1 MKMRFKIGDVVFI
14 KTRTE
19 ICNIM
24 DSNDCI
30 GDCHFAN
37 DMFNHCGLTLTIDQ
51 IDDIQ
56 GVYRMKEDPWHLYN
70 DDMISHLYEEK
81 DSPRFAVG
89 DKVILDPWPCEV
101 INVRYIK
108 EKSRFLYAVKG
119 IDFSKLVTA
128 DMLEIDASEYPK
140 YNVGDVVGVYGYE
153 TDVVIADVR
162 KEGSSFAYKVY
173 LADEEEWIYDSD
185 IAYRGDVAKAV
196 SSMESNK
203 DPLFKPDDTVETND
217 NLIGTVDRS
226 WWDEKENC
234 YVYEVSF
241 AHVDFGIYKE
251 KHLKPYVKKTNN
263 TNNKPDACRSC
274 FTPFL
279 STQCLI
285 KDCPH
290 NKQIK
295 DIMNM
300 SDKATDNMIEGLV
313 EDGKKETIV
322 DYVKESNDR
331 YRIVVD
337 DRFDIEVDEGEY
349 YAVRRK
355 KEYPKT
361 YEECCEIVG
370 GLADYV
376 WSGYKQDLFQTFH
389 MLYICRD
396 AYLKLYSEE
405 NGLEKPWSPDRCT
418 IVYGICREE
427 GCIIKYGDCWGDTCV
442 LEFPTRELRDIFYE
456 NFKTDIER
464 CKELVYMFNKKKIEV
479 IRIF

>member
-1 MKMRFKIGDVVFI
+1 MRFKIGDVVFI

-30 GDCHFAN
+30 GDCHFTN
-37 DMFNHCGLTLTIDQ
+37 DMFNHCGSTLTIDQ

-56 GVYRMKEDPWHLYN
+56 GLYRMKEDPWHLYN

-81 DSPRFAVG
+81 DNPRFAVG

-108 EKSRFLYAVKG
+108 EKSRFLYTVKG
-119 IDFSKLVTA
+119 IDFTKLVSA

-185 IAYRGDVAKAV
+185 IAYRGDVSKAV
-196 SSMESNK
+196 SNMKSNTPEVK
-203 DPLFKPDDTVETND
+203 KEPLFKPDDTVETND

-263 TNNKPDACRSC
+263 TNNKPDSCRSC
-274 FTPFL
+274 FTSFL

-295 DIMNM
+295 AIMNI
-300 SDKATDNMIEGLV
+300 SDKATDSITSQLM
-313 EDGKKETIV
+313 DGKSFNLP
-322 DYVKESNDR
+322 DGYH
-331 YRIVVD
+331 
-337 DRFDIEVDEGEY
+337 FVDESGNKIE
-349 YAVRRK
+349 ALKIALEKDV

-361 YEECCEIVG
+361 YEECCKILFPNSVELGKV
-370 GLADYV
+370 LT
-376 WSGYKQDLFQTFH
+376 SGYKCELLEKFGA
-389 MLYICRD
+389 LLICRD
-396 AYLKLYSEE
+396 AYWKIAGDEI
-405 NGLEKPWSPDRCT
+405 GLVKPWEPDWDNLST
-418 IVYGICREE
+418 NHEFIKINK
-427 GCIIKYGDCWGDTCV
+427 GCFTYSSRV
-442 LEFPTRELRDIFYE
+442 LVFPTVEMRDAFYE
-456 NFKTDIER
+456 HYKEEIEN
-464 CKELVYMFNKKKIEV
+464 CKELL
-479 IRIF
+479 

>member
-37 DMFNHCGLTLTIDQ
+37 DMFNHCGSTLTIDQ

-173 LADEEEWIYDSD
+173 LADEEEWIDDSD

-196 SSMESNK
+196 SSMKSNTPEVK
-203 DPLFKPDDTVETND
+203 KEPLFKPDDTVETND

-226 WWDEKENC
+226 WWDEKEDC

-263 TNNKPDACRSC
+263 TNNKPDDCRSC

-279 STQCLI
+279 STQCLL
-285 KDCPH
+285 KNCPH
-290 NKQIK
+290 NKQAK
-295 DIMNM
+295 AIMYI
-300 SDKATDNMIEGLV
+300 SDKATDIITSQLMEGKSFNLP
-313 EDGKKETIV
+313 DG
-322 DYVKESNDR
+322 YH
-331 YRIVVD
+331 
-337 DRFDIEVDEGEY
+337 FVDENGNKIE
-349 YAVRRK
+349 ALKIALEKDVK
-355 KEYPKT
+355 KYPKT
-361 YEECCEIVG
+361 YEECCKILGCKSNHFFTDFSYNGCDVEIS
-370 GLADYV
+370 DYED
-376 WSGYKQDLFQTFH
+376 KIDDLLQNFRK
-389 MLYICRD
+389 LRYCRD
-396 AYLKLYSEE
+396 AYWKVYGEE
-405 NGLEKPWSPDRCT
+405 NGIGKPWEPDWTNEHQVKYT
-418 IVYGICREE
+418 IYTMVNDVIRHVGNYIHA
-427 GCIIKYGDCWGDTCV
+427 I
-442 LEFPTRELRDIFYE
+442 LAFPTAELRDMFYE
-456 NFKTDIER
+456 NFKIDIEN
-464 CKELVYMFNKKKIEV
+464 CKELI
-479 IRIF
+479 

>member
-1 MKMRFKIGDVVFI
+1 MRFKIGDVVFI

-37 DMFNHCGLTLTIDQ
+37 DMFNHCGSTLTIDQ

-56 GVYRMKEDPWHLYN
+56 GLYRMKEDPWHLYN
-70 DDMISHLYEEK
+70 EDMISHLYEDK
-81 DSPRFAVG
+81 DNPRFAVG

-108 EKSRFLYAVKG
+108 EKSRFLYTVKG

-173 LADEEEWIYDSD
+173 LADEEEWIYDND
-185 IAYRGDVAKAV
+185 IAYREDVAKAV
-196 SSMESNK
+196 SSMKSNTPEVK
-203 DPLFKPDDTVETND
+203 REPLFKPDDKVETND
-217 NLIGTVDRS
+217 NLFGTVDRS

-251 KHLKPYVKKTNN
+251 KHLKAYVKKINN
-263 TNNKPDACRSC
+263 TNNKPEACRSC
-274 FTPFL
+274 FTSFL

-300 SDKATDNMIEGLV
+300 SDKVADTITSQLMEGKSFNLP
-313 EDGKKETIV
+313 DG
-322 DYVKESNDR
+322 YH
-331 YRIVVD
+331 
-337 DRFDIEVDEGEY
+337 FVDENGNKIEALKIALEKDVKKY
-349 YAVRRK
+349 V

-361 YEECCEIVG
+361 YEECCKILGCKANHFFTNFSYNGLDIEIS
-370 GLADYV
+370 DYED
-376 WSGYKQDLFQTFH
+376 KIDDLLKIFRK
-389 MLYICRD
+389 LRYCRD
-396 AYLKLYSEE
+396 AYWKIAGEE
-405 NGLEKPWSPDRCT
+405 MGLGKSWEPT
-418 IVYGICREE
+418 METVY
-427 GCIIKYGDCWGDTCV
+427 CISRNNNVMKCSYRVGKSNI
-442 LEFPTRELRDIFYE
+442 LEFPTPEMRDAFYE
-456 NFKTDIER
+456 NFKEEIEK
-464 CKELVYMFNKKKIEV
+464 CKELL
-479 IRIF
+479 

>member
-1 MKMRFKIGDVVFI
+1 MRFKIGDVVFI

-30 GDCHFAN
+30 GDCHFTN
-37 DMFNHCGLTLTIDQ
+37 DMFNHCGSTLTIDQ

-108 EKSRFLYAVKG
+108 EKSRFLYTVKG
-119 IDFSKLVTA
+119 IDFTKLVSA

-140 YNVGDVVGVYGYE
+140 YNEGDVVGIYGYE

-173 LADEEEWIYDSD
+173 LADEEEWIYDDD

-196 SSMESNK
+196 SSMKSNTPEVK
-203 DPLFKPDDTVETND
+203 KEPLFKPDDKVETND

-295 DIMNM
+295 YIMNI
-300 SDKATDNMIEGLV
+300 SDKATDNITSQLM
-313 EDGKKETIV
+313 DGKSFNLP
-322 DYVKESNDR
+322 DGYH
-331 YRIVVD
+331 
-337 DRFDIEVDEGEY
+337 FVDENGNKIE
-349 YAVRRK
+349 ALKIALEKDVK
-355 KEYPKT
+355 GYPKT
-361 YEECCEIVG
+361 YEECCEIIHS
-370 GLADYV
+370 DPNFYV
-376 WSGYKQDLFQTFH
+376 DTHLYSGILETLYKL
-389 MLYICRD
+389 LICRD

-418 IVYGICREE
+418 VVYGICREE
-427 GCIIKYGDCWGDTCV
+427 GCVIKYDDCWGGACV
-442 LEFPTRELRDIFYE
+442 LEFPTRNLRDMFYE
-456 NFKTDIER
+456 NFKNDIEK
-464 CKELVYMFNKKKIEV
+464 CKELL
-479 IRIF
+479 

>member
-37 DMFNHCGLTLTIDQ
+37 DMFNHCGSTLTIDQ

-56 GVYRMKEDPWHLYN
+56 GLYRMKEDPWHLYN
-70 DDMISHLYEEK
+70 DDMISHLYEDK
-81 DSPRFAVG
+81 DNPRFAVG

-101 INVRYIK
+101 ISVRYIK
-108 EKSRFLYAVKG
+108 EKCRFLYGVKG

-196 SSMESNK
+196 SSMKSNIPEVK
-203 DPLFKPDDTVETND
+203 REPLFKPDDKVETND
-217 NLIGTVDRS
+217 NLFGTVDRS

-263 TNNKPDACRSC
+263 TNNKPDFCRSC
-274 FTPFL
+274 FTSLL

-295 DIMNM
+295 AIMNI
-300 SDKATDNMIEGLV
+300 SDKATDNITSQLM
-313 EDGKKETIV
+313 DGKSFNLP
-322 DYVKESNDR
+322 DGYH
-331 YRIVVD
+331 
-337 DRFDIEVDEGEY
+337 FVDENGNKIE
-349 YAVRRK
+349 ALKIALEKDV
-355 KEYPKT
+355 KEYPKS
-361 YEECCEIVG
+361 YEECLKVLGFNTTIKVKETSVFDYDDDIVA
-370 GLADYV
+370 LQ
-376 WSGYKQDLFQTFH
+376 KLKR
-389 MLYICRD
+389 CRD
-396 AYLKLYSEE
+396 AYWKIAGEKM
-405 NGLEKPWSPDRCT
+405 GLGKSWKPNFTQGS
-418 IVYGICREE
+418 G
-427 GCIIKYGDCWGDTCV
+427 IKYSILFANGELIWNRPECV
-442 LEFPTRELRDIFYE
+442 CTTGSRILVFPTEEMRDAFYE
-456 NFKTDIER
+456 NFKELIEQ
-464 CKELVYMFNKKKIEV
+464 CKELL
-479 IRIF
+479 